1 MAVTRRLLSAI
12 ALLGFAL
19 GIGRTASAFE
29 RQQHV
34 GLDGGFTFLKVNDLG
49 SPGLGASFGA
59 HYAYG
64 ISDAFNLVAEAQY
77 QFDAMN
83 LHLGPAVSHGA
94 DPSYVVNGN
103 LGAQYVFDVLRWV
116 PYIGGLAGGYFLG
129 GGNVPQLKPLFGL
142 ELEVGLDYQITRN
155 LAVGAAYH
163 EHFLVTDM
171 STYPAFF
178 NVMSRVEYVW
188 GW

>member
-1 MAVTRRLLSAI
+1 MDI
-12 ALLGFAL
+12 
-19 GIGRTASAFE
+19 
-29 RQQHV
+29 
-34 GLDGGFTFLKVNDLG
+34 
-49 SPGLGASFGA
+49 
-59 HYAYG
+59 
-64 ISDAFNLVAEAQY
+64 
-77 QFDAMN
+77 
-83 LHLGPAVSHGA
+83 
-94 DPSYVVNGN
+94 
-103 LGAQYVFDVLRWV
+103 
-116 PYIGGLAGGYFLG
+116 FLG